1 MGIKANHTADN
12 SRVVP
17 ITPRPLRRNEA
28 IIKPIIPPDSSGIQG
43 MERCM
48 LAKPQVDS
56 KTNTK
61 ATNFM
66 RMSG

>member
-1 MGIKANHTADN
+1 MGIKTNHNADN

-17 ITPRPLRRNEA
+17 IIPRPLSKNEA
-28 IIKPIIPPDSSGIQG
+28 IIEPTMPPDSSGIQG
-43 MERCM
+43 MARWM

-56 KTNTK
+56 KTNIK

>member
-1 MGIKANHTADN
+1 MGIRANHTADN

-17 ITPRPLRRNEA
+17 IIPRPLRRNEA

-66 RMSG
+66 RMNG